1 MKNTTENAAASS
13 TRLFPGSTLAEETMG
28 AKLKWQSDESQ
39 LALGRVRSKFDN

>member
-1 MKNTTENAAASS
+1 MKNTTENAAAFSGLNTCS
-13 TRLFPGSTLAEETMG
+13 TETVR